1 MNFTGISISPWIASA
16 ASLSAGFFCKSL
28 FWGGCM
34 SIIVEERFP
43 NLAKHSKRLIFAVI
57 AVVSGVP
64 RQNHIR

>member
-1 MNFTGISISPWIASA
+1 LDCFRKRVYRLVSSA
-16 ASLSAGFFCKSL
+16 NHCFGVGAV
-28 FWGGCM
+28 M

>member
-1 MNFTGISISPWIASA
+1 
-16 ASLSAGFFCKSL
+16 
-28 FWGGCM
+28 M

-43 NLAKHSKRLIFAVI
+43 NLAKHSERLIFAVI